1 MNAKTATKSSN
12 QKMETVVCI
21 VPMEMLHA
29 LLFRKVEKVTVAH
42 EI

>member
-1 MNAKTATKSSN
+1 MNAKTAIKFSN

-21 VPMEMLHA
+21 VPMELWPA